1 MKINDNYHNYSNR
14 KPYNNIPCKSDEE
27 LLPVVLNSEIK
38 ESLGK
43 TGYDPKNAE
52 TWHFPHAKES
62 IPVIFVPHKIG
73 SKKKNMKWFNREI
86 ERYLKHDDFTD
97 KKTLSLDKSIDDV
110 ENDGEC
116 DFDPTGT
123 TENEDTAFLLQVLD
137 ELIKDVELIDPQMGE
152 IIRLLYASY
161 TKGEIIKKI
170 DLNKGKTKS
179 YAFIEKAQKTALNI
193 FINNYH

>member
-27 LLPVVLNSEIK
+27 LLPVVLNSEMK
-38 ESLGK
+38 ESLEK
-43 TGYDPKNAE
+43 TGYDPNNVE

-62 IPVIFVPHKIG
+62 ITVIFVPHKIG
-73 SKKKNMKWFNREI
+73 NKKEYMKWFNREV
-86 ERYLKHDDFTD
+86 ERYLKHNDFTD
-97 KKTLSLDKSIDDV
+97 KKTLSLDKFIDDV
-110 ENDGEC
+110 ENDDGC
-116 DFDPTGT
+116 GFDPTGT

-137 ELIKDVELIDPQMGE
+137 KLIKDVELIDPQMGE
-152 IIRLLYASY
+152 IIRLLYAGY

-170 DLNKGKTKS
+170 DLNKGKTQS

-193 FINNYH
+193 FINNYL